1 MKSQDQGRLAWVLGG
16 LLEKGTAEGDG
27 RHVLIL
33 GAGRSSKSCQVLVQ
47 VQAPDEPGAGP
58 KAAPRP

>member
-1 MKSQDQGRLAWVLGG
+1 MKSRDQARLAWVLGG

-33 GAGRSSKSCQVLVQ
+33 GAGRSSKSCQVRVQ
-47 VQAPDEPGAGP
+47 VQAQDESGAGLKP
-58 KAAPRP
+58 GRQP